1 MFVRTLLTFSSS
13 FSHILLQTL
22 EKETQ
27 EELKVKKLIILDLSK
42 KFSETNSRLKEFSAL
57 YDVVKNERNKYVN
70 LIQASSQALAEMKE
84 KIKILQ
90 NEVEILRNESLA
102 KDRAL
107 QRERLAHTTAQLARD
122 QLRLDTN
129 RNIAVYRQK
138 QEGVEQQ
145 IVEIDKLNSIINGM
159 EKEMLHLKKRYELS
173 VESRN
178 YTGVQLIDRNDELC
192 ILYEKSN
199 VQEQTLKQ
207 GEIALTSK
215 EEGLRGLRLQVSEL
229 QRQIEVTRKHIP
241 NMPEYAAKIL
251 TLQKDLA
258 EEREVVDALCRNLE
272 NPKNLGRWRELQGDD
287 PDKEQLSAKI
297 QVLEERL
304 NEKKE
309 QLLEKELVLEEVT
322 ALSDKLR
329 SQANEGR
336 TDTLKL
342 AKRVN
347 EFQARIKEV
356 TRKMMATVSELSMYQ
371 ATALKLQQE
380 KHDQEMSLE
389 DAQWRLDQGQ
399 APTEAIEHA
408 WYRSERD
415 RLRRQEYAIQHRER
429 GGASTASG
437 GGGGMG
443 GGMGGGDVP
452 SQVVRTTA
460 EPRPNAYIPDEIG
473 IPKPYGNLAPFKPT
487 DAGANMRH
495 FRKPQ
500 QKEIEI

>member
-1 MFVRTLLTFSSS
+1 
-13 FSHILLQTL
+13 
-22 EKETQ
+22 
-27 EELKVKKLIILDLSK
+27 
-42 KFSETNSRLKEFSAL
+42 
-57 YDVVKNERNKYVN
+57 
-70 LIQASSQALAEMKE
+70 
-84 KIKILQ
+84 
-90 NEVEILRNESLA
+90 
-102 KDRAL
+102 
-107 QRERLAHTTAQLARD
+107 
-122 QLRLDTN
+122 
-129 RNIAVYRQK
+129 
-138 QEGVEQQ
+138 
-145 IVEIDKLNSIINGM
+145 
-159 EKEMLHLKKRYELS
+159 
-173 VESRN
+173 
-178 YTGVQLIDRNDELC
+178 LIDRNDELC

-215 EEGLRGLRLQVSEL
+215 EEGLRGLNLQVAEL

-272 NPKNLGRWRELQGDD
+272 NPSNLGRWRELQGED
-287 PDKEQLSAKI
+287 PDTEQLAAKI

-336 TDTLKL
+336 SDTLAL

-389 DAQWRLDQGQ
+389 DAQWKLDQGQ

-415 RLRRQEYAIQHRER
+415 RLRRQEFAIQQRER
-429 GGASTASG
+429 GGMSVQSG

-487 DAGANMRH
+487 EGGANMRH
-495 FRKPQ
+495 FRKPER
-500 QKEIEI
+500 KDIEI

>member
-1 MFVRTLLTFSSS
+1 M
-13 FSHILLQTL
+13 
-22 EKETQ
+22 
-27 EELKVKKLIILDLSK
+27 DLSK

-90 NEVEILRNESLA
+90 NEVEILKNESLA

-107 QRERLAHTTAQLARD
+107 QRERLAHQTAQLARD

-129 RNIAVYRQK
+129 RNMAVYRKK
-138 QEGVEQQ
+138 QESVEQQ

-159 EKEMLHLKKRYELS
+159 EKEMLHLKKRYELA

-192 ILYEKSN
+192 ILYEKAN

-207 GEIALTSK
+207 GEIALTAK
-215 EEGLRGLRLQVSEL
+215 EEGLRGLRLQVAEL

-241 NMPEYAAKIL
+241 NMPEYAAKIVQ
-251 TLQKDLA
+251 LQKDLK
-258 EEREVVDALCRNLE
+258 EEHEVVDALCKNLE
-272 NPKNLGRWRELQGDD
+272 DPSNLGRWRELGGDD
-287 PDKEQLSAKI
+287 PDAEQLAAKI

-329 SQANEGR
+329 TQANEGR

-380 KHDQEMSLE
+380 KHDQEQALE
-389 DAQWRLDQGQ
+389 DAQWRMEQGE

-408 WYRSERD
+408 YYRSERD
-415 RLRRQEYAIQHRER
+415 RLRRQEQAISQRENGSR
-429 GGASTASG
+429 TPAGA
-437 GGGGMG
+437 GGGMDG
-443 GGMGGGDVP
+443 GNNVP

-460 EPRPNAYIPDEIG
+460 EPRPNAYIPDSIG
-473 IPKPYGNLAPFKPT
+473 IPKPYGNLAPFKPSES
-487 DAGANMRH
+487 GANMRH
-495 FRKPQ
+495 FRKPKP
-500 QKEIEI
+500 KEIEI

>member
-1 MFVRTLLTFSSS
+1 M
-13 FSHILLQTL
+13 
-22 EKETQ
+22 
-27 EELKVKKLIILDLSK
+27 
-42 KFSETNSRLKEFSAL
+42 A
-57 YDVVKNERNKYVN
+57 
-70 LIQASSQALAEMKE
+70 
-84 KIKILQ
+84 
-90 NEVEILRNESLA
+90 
-102 KDRAL
+102 
-107 QRERLAHTTAQLARD
+107 
-122 QLRLDTN
+122 
-129 RNIAVYRQK
+129 
-138 QEGVEQQ
+138 
-145 IVEIDKLNSIINGM
+145 
-159 EKEMLHLKKRYELS
+159 
-173 VESRN
+173 
-178 YTGVQLIDRNDELC
+178 
-192 ILYEKSN
+192 
-199 VQEQTLKQ
+199 
-207 GEIALTSK
+207 
-215 EEGLRGLRLQVSEL
+215 EL

-241 NMPEYAAKIL
+241 NMPEYAAKIV

-272 NPKNLGRWRELQGDD
+272 NPSNLGRWRELKGED
-287 PDKEQLSAKI
+287 PDSEQLSAKI

-336 TDTLKL
+336 TDTLAL

-389 DAQWRLDQGQ
+389 DAQWKLDQGQ

-415 RLRRQEYAIQHRER
+415 RLRRQEYAIQQRER
-429 GGASTASG
+429 GGMSAQSNAGGSG
-437 GGGGMG
+437 MGSGMG
-443 GGMGGGDVP
+443 GGSEIP

-473 IPKPYGNLAPFKPT
+473 IPKPYGNLFRLKQRP
-487 DAGANMRH
+487 DRH
-495 FRKPQ
+495 RQEPRKAHAHWRSRPWR
-500 QKEIEI
+500 IA